1 MISITG
7 PNVRIDADTL
17 VRQSLRLK
25 SPKLV
30 MLAAQRNL
38 MSNDSDSDEWDAEDD
53 HPSPA
58 SPSLPSRRPRLP
70 PTPQLMPPTPPP
82 MPPTPQP
89 MPPTTPPLPPSIPR
103 YAHTPLPKYSPETSH
118 SIPPPPS
125 QTIPSKIHEEIKR
138 SCMPDE
144 ELLEFQRI
152 EQSFAQ
158 NRDQPSL
165 VVRRKKC
172 FENLI
177 IALNTSNNI
186 RHSTFLTDK
195 N

>member
-17 VRQSLRLK
+17 LRQSRKLK

-30 MLAAQRNL
+30 IATQRKL
-38 MSNDSDSDEWDAEDD
+38 ISNDTDDALDD
-53 HPSPA
+53 GD
-58 SPSLPSRRPRLP
+58 SLPQSP
-70 PTPQLMPPTPPP
+70 PSQQLT
-82 MPPTPQP
+82 QP
-89 MPPTTPPLPPSIPR
+89 IPTPPLPQSTPPFILTPSLPQS
-103 YAHTPLPKYSPETSH
+103 TPFILTPSLPQSKSM
-118 SIPPPPS
+118 PS
-125 QTIPSKIHEEIKR
+125 NEDIIKVA
-138 SCMPDE
+138 CLPNE
-144 ELLEFQRI
+144 ELLEFQRV

-158 NRDQPSL
+158 KPKTS

-177 IALNTSNNI
+177 NALNTNNKI

-195 N
+195 S